1 MSNYG
6 SDRLALYTFESVF
19 QFIRCWTN
27 LKLVSS
33 GPLELADKYFKM
45 YPEEI
50 DPVWGVSLLLF
61 IYVCVCVCVCV
72 SERESVSAN
81 RRPGKMGRKQK
92 QLLFSVPTN
101 SKSCSTMYIHIYQRT
116 L

>member
-1 MSNYG
+1 MSHMSNYG

-33 GPLELADKYFKM
+33 GPLELAEKYFKL

-50 DPVWGVSLLLF
+50 DPIWGVSLKYEILNILNIQTVCLIFLLKLF
-61 IYVCVCVCVCV
+61 L
-72 SERESVSAN
+72 ES
-81 RRPGKMGRKQK
+81 
-92 QLLFSVPTN
+92 LLG
-101 SKSCSTMYIHIYQRT
+101 SKTS
-116 L
+116 

>member
-33 GPLELADKYFKM
+33 GPLQLAEKYFKL

-50 DPVWGVSLLLF
+50 DPMWGVSNMMHKHLLF
-61 IYVCVCVCVCV
+61 NLI
-72 SERESVSAN
+72 E
-81 RRPGKMGRKQK
+81 
-92 QLLFSVPTN
+92 LLFYRILVWIKDILKYGHTKNLANVFLSF
-101 SKSCSTMYIHIYQRT
+101 
-116 L
+116 

>member
-1 MSNYG
+1 MSHMSNYG

-33 GPLELADKYFKM
+33 GPLQLAEKYFKL

-50 DPVWGVSLLLF
+50 DPIWGVSILYQKIEHFVRCINLLIL
-61 IYVCVCVCVCV
+61 I
-72 SERESVSAN
+72 S
-81 RRPGKMGRKQK
+81 
-92 QLLFSVPTN
+92 
-101 SKSCSTMYIHIYQRT
+101 I
-116 L
+116 